1 MAYRSAGAGLVGAG
15 LLLGAACG
23 GDKPPADPSGVPPS
37 SILIASAPEGFS
49 THHLG
54 APYDANFELLGGK
67 AGRTLFPKGEVHKS
81 AQNRLTTEFVEARDQ
96 EHFAAHASA
105 WHLVRTQASID
116 GERTFVSRRLVQ
128 VADVLELDETRG
140 GRKAPDE
147 AVYYPGKVY
156 LGWSYEVVCEV
167 SKSALAAGFEANLL
181 VARGGVEA
189 FSRDKDA
196 RCQSLGV
203 GVTFD
208 SKKAVFA
215 TDLNDV
221 QRGFRSGAPVPVLVE
236 WHRIPGRK
244 GRQAAAPKPH
254 CAGTVGCERCEAW
267 EFAHVSW
274 TVPQRD
280 PHGAVWDGD
289 DSPPDVQ
296 VTLRGP
302 GGIALSS
309 PELPTYAF
317 DWMLEKPVRLATGS
331 QITLVA
337 TDRDAFQ
344 HDPMTAINSEPLPAF
359 LPDSTWKLA
368 GDQMALRGR
377 CVAPE

>member
-1 MAYRSAGAGLVGAG
+1 MAYRIVRRGLVGMG
-15 LLLGAACG
+15 VLLGAACG
-23 GDKPPADPSGVPPS
+23 GKAPADPSGVPPS

-49 THHLG
+49 TRHLG

-67 AGRTLFPKGEVHKS
+67 NGRTLFPKGEVHTS

-140 GRKAPDE
+140 ARKAPE
-147 AVYYPGKVY
+147 GAVYYPGKVY

-167 SKSALAAGFEANLL
+167 EKSALAAGFEANFL
-181 VARGGVEA
+181 VARGGVDA
-189 FSRDKDA
+189 FARDQNA
-196 RCQSLGV
+196 RCQSLGM
-203 GVTFD
+203 GVTQD
-208 SKKAVFA
+208 SKKAIFA

-236 WHRIPGRK
+236 WHRIPGRR
-244 GRQAAAPKPH
+244 GHQAAAPKAG
-254 CAGTVGCERCEAW
+254 CAGTIGCERCEAW

-274 TVPQRD
+274 AIPARD

-302 GGIALSS
+302 GGVALSS
-309 PELPTYAF
+309 PEQETYAF
-317 DWMLEKPVRLATGS
+317 DWLLDRPLRLATGS
-331 QITLVA
+331 KITLVA

-344 HDPMTAINSEPLPAF
+344 HDALSSLTSERLPAF

-368 GDQMALRGR
+368 GDQVALRGR
-377 CVAPE
+377 CVAPD